1 MTSSIQLSIED
12 DELIVYLFEHD
23 DEGREWI
30 KASSSIEI
38 RELKKVLQKLDSEEN
53 IKINKFE
60 QWKNSQ

>member
-1 MTSSIQLSIED
+1 MNIELKIED
-12 DELIVYLFEHD
+12 DELVVYLFEDD

-60 QWKNSQ
+60 QWKKSQ